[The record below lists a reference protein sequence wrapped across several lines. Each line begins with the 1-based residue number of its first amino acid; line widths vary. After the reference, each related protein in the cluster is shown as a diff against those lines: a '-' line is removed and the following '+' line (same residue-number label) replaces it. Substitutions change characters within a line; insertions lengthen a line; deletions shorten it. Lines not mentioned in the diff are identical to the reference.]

1 MLFIMQKDKLNPFHL
16 LYLRGVNT
24 FFSYLVTVCR
34 FSHPKAAK
42 SGSSSACFWLRSLL
56 PWWLHWRGLSPT
68 VPGKTADSETQISF
82 SSYLKN
88 LAFFRRSVAD
98 KYSTGGFQSWLFD
111 MDFSFPVATVFIL
124 IKNEIKND
132 FVLFYL

>member
-16 LYLRGVNT
+16 LYQCGVNI
-24 FFSYLVTVCR
+24 FFSYLGTVCR

-68 VPGKTADSETQISF
+68 VPGKTADSETLSVCSCTGF

-88 LAFFRRSVAD
+88 LEFSPRSVAD

-111 MDFSFPVATVFIL
+111 MDFSFPVATVSIL
-124 IKNEIKND
+124 IK
-132 FVLFYL
+132 